1 MAKTPPAG
9 DLRGVLVPEG
19 GTLTAT
25 YTATSQ
31 AGPRGGPVVPDQTT
45 GLLLHASGT
54 LDAQSE
60 AAQGGT
66 MGITTLTGG
75 NVGTAA
81 IRWAFAGDTLRSWD
95 PPVMISGWEYID
107 RTTTA
112 SRYVAPHVIRRA
124 STGLPVVVVT
134 KNTNDVVVNYADSR
148 GIWTAATVEATSA
161 QTRACLVDLPSGRLL
176 ALYVVAAS
184 SSSTQVRMSYS
195 DDDGATWTTGASS
208 ALVNAITVASSAV
221 VRIRAVYLA
230 GQISMLIHYV
240 DTGVDKV
247 YQYASSDGGAH
258 FVTLGIV
265 GIEAR
270 GYPDMIASQG
280 SIFVALLRYDATFSP
295 VTIQPWVYRLSS
307 ASQPLSSIEGVEAAT
322 GAGAEVFG
330 TYAGT
335 AFTAGELA
343 LLAMDDGTLYVYGV
357 DFAGTGTGE
366 VITRV
371 SIDRGATWDHNWRN
385 SHGDVNG
392 TVVHFSGINTTA
404 WRDLSVAPERGR
416 AIMAH
421 ATIGTST
428 NDYTSLAAAYLGGW
442 STVGMPAP
450 GSQEAWEV
458 AGWDD
463 TYVPID
469 LPDDSGPTWTR
480 TFAGGATEALG
491 SGGLTVTTTTTGYYQ
506 ATPVT
511 TGYEADGVILEYA
524 VVVTSGT
531 INTELRISDGTN
543 GYVVRVDATT
553 TGVDLRDVGAFPAV
567 SIGTVTVDCTKGV
580 VIRIALAKAAG
591 AFSTN
596 VGKVRAWVRLE
607 GPYSGGVVNFGP
619 RQDREWT
626 SIGTSSTVTSVA
638 TATNRIRWGSVNIA
652 SASTWRSFL
661 FTAGRETAGNNL
673 DSAAGTSRG
682 HLVTPAGSPVHLV
695 DGLRVHGV
703 DGPTVAG
710 DTWTTT
716 ADFSYPVKAINPA
729 VSPSPRRVWRSTN
742 DTVQQD
748 IILTGVDLGARSGD
762 LYGLYLAG
770 CNWKTATLYR
780 DSTGTNKVCDVDLS
794 AQLTGMDFVRNRGL
808 VYPVSGAGIGMPFY
822 ASAQRMVGATVEYT
836 STLAGNPI
844 VVRTVAGNTG
854 GAWVAATAVGS
865 YASTRLELESYEST
879 DPTSGLLTLRM
890 PSAVILFDA
899 LVGTDTL
906 MLRIPAQVTPDDFM
920 TVGTMIVGRVRLF
933 GKQYSRG
940 RGLTFTP
947 AYELAETRA
956 GTRRARALGPTRR
969 AMEMSWDDG
978 VDTSGLNTPGT
989 APDYYGLGYSGSDGL
1004 TAIADTGR
1012 TLAGLIAQTGGAVLP
1027 VVVLPAIKQQAS
1039 APGTTGLQLLDPEA
1053 HLYGRIMTESLRV
1066 DSDASVRGQEL
1077 RDPGEMVQI
1086 STVIV
1091 EEEL

>member
-1 MAKTPPAG
+1 MAKTQPTGA
-9 DLRGVLVPEG
+9 LRGLLIPEA

-25 YTATSQ
+25 YTATTQ
-31 AGPRGGPVVPDQTT
+31 AGPRAGAVVPDQVT

-54 LDAQSE
+54 LDDNSE
-60 AAQGGT
+60 AAQGGV

-81 IRWAFAGDTLRSWD
+81 IRWAFSGDTLRSWD

-107 RTTTA
+107 RSTVA

-124 STGLPVVVVT
+124 SDGLPVVVVT
-134 KNTNDVVVNYADSR
+134 KNTNDVVVNCADSL
-148 GIWTAATVEATSA
+148 GVWTAVTIEATSA

-176 ALYVVAAS
+176 CLYVVAAS
-184 SSSTQVRMSYS
+184 STSTQVRMSYS
-195 DDDGATWTTGASS
+195 DDGGATWTTGASS
-208 ALVNAITVASSAV
+208 ALVSSIPVASSAV

-230 GQISMLIHYV
+230 GQISMVIHYV
-240 DTGVDKV
+240 DGGADQV
-247 YQYASSDGGAH
+247 YQYASSDGGAR
-258 FVTLGIV
+258 FVTVAVV
-265 GIEAR
+265 GVVAR
-270 GYPDMIASQG
+270 GYPDMIVSQG
-280 SIFVALLRYDATFSP
+280 SIFVALLRYDAAFTP

-322 GAGAEVFG
+322 AGGSEVFG

-371 SIDRGATWDHNWRN
+371 SVDRGATWDHNWRN

-392 TVVHFSGINTTA
+392 TVLHFSGVATTA

-421 ATIGTST
+421 ATLGTVT
-428 NDYTSLAAAYLGGW
+428 GDYTSLAAAYLGGW

-450 GSQEAWEV
+450 GSQEIWEV

-480 TFAGGATEALG
+480 SFTGAATEVLG
-491 SGGLTVTTTTTGYYQ
+491 SVGVTITSTGGDRGLYL

-524 VVVTSGT
+524 VLVTSGT
-531 INTELRISDGTN
+531 ATAEVRISDGTN
-543 GYVVRVDATT
+543 AYVTRVDATT
-553 TGVDLRDVGAFPAV
+553 TGVDLRDVTAGT

-580 VIRIALAKAAG
+580 VIRIAVAKAAG
-591 AFSTN
+591 AWSTN
-596 VGKVRAWVRLE
+596 VGKVRAWVRVD
-607 GPYSGGVVNFGP
+607 GPYTAGPVNHGP

-626 SIGTSSTVTSVA
+626 SIGTTSTLQSVA
-638 TATNRIRWGSVNIA
+638 SATNRIRWGSVTLA
-652 SASTWRSFL
+652 CTSTWRSFL

-673 DSAAGTSRG
+673 DSAAGTARG

-695 DGLRVHGV
+695 DGLRVNGV

-710 DTWTTT
+710 DTFTTT
-716 ADFSYPVKAINPA
+716 ADFSYPIKAINPA
-729 VSPSPRRVWRSTN
+729 FSPSPRRVWRSTR
-742 DTVQQD
+742 DSSDHD
-748 IILTGVDLGARSGD
+748 IVLTGVDLGARSGD

-770 CNWKTATLYR
+770 CNWRTATLYR
-780 DSTGTNKVCDVDLS
+780 DSTGTNKVCDIDLGAS
-794 AQLTGMDFVRNRGL
+794 MAGMDFVRNRGM
-808 VYPVSGAGIGMPFY
+808 VYPVSGAGVGMPFY
-822 ASAQRMVGATVEYT
+822 ASAERMVGATVEYV
-836 STLAGNPI
+836 STLAGNPV

-865 YASTRLELESYEST
+865 YASTRLELESYETT
-879 DPTSGLLTLRM
+879 DPTSGVLTLRM

-906 MLRIPAQVTPDDFM
+906 MLRIPAQVTPDDYFQI
-920 TVGTMIVGRVRLF
+920 GTMIVGRVRLF
-933 GKQYSRG
+933 GRQYSRG
-940 RGLTFTP
+940 RGLTFSP
-947 AYELAETRA
+947 SYELTETRSGA
-956 GTRRARALGPTRR
+956 RRARALGPTRR

-978 VDTSGLNTPGT
+978 VDTSGLNTPGS
-989 APDYYGLGYSGSDGL
+989 APDYYGLGYSGADGL

-1012 TLAGLIAQTGGAVLP
+1012 TLAGIIAQTEGAVLP
-1027 VVVLPAIKQQAS
+1027 VVVLPAIKQQGS

-1053 HLYGRIMTESLRV
+1053 HLYGRILTETLRV

-1077 RDPGEMVQI
+1077 RDPGEVVQI

>member
-1 MAKTPPAG
+1 MAKIPPTG

-25 YTATSQ
+25 YTATTQ
-31 AGPRGGPVVPDQTT
+31 AGPRGGPVVPAQTT
-45 GLLLHASGT
+45 GLLLHASGN
-54 LDAQSE
+54 LDASSE

-107 RTTTA
+107 RSTVA

-134 KNTNDVVVNYADSR
+134 KNTNDVVVNRADSR

-176 ALYVVAAS
+176 CLYVVAAS

-208 ALVNAITVASSAV
+208 ALVSTLAVASSAV
-221 VRIRAVYLA
+221 VRIRAAYLN
-230 GQISMLIHYV
+230 GQISMLIHYASTTDV
-240 DTGVDKV
+240 V
-247 YQYASSDGGAH
+247 QQFASSDGGAR
-258 FVTLGIV
+258 FVSV
-265 GIEAR
+265 SVVAVADY

-280 SIFVALLRYDATFSP
+280 SIFVALLRYASTFTP

-307 ASQPLSSIEGVEAAT
+307 ASQPLTSIEGVEAAT

-330 TYAGT
+330 TYAAGV
-335 AFTAGELA
+335 FTAGELA

-392 TVVHFSGINTTA
+392 TVLHFSGINTTA

-428 NDYTSLAAAYLGGW
+428 GDYTSLAAAYLGGW

-511 TGYEADGVILEYA
+511 TGYEADGVLLEYA
-524 VVVTSGT
+524 VLVTSGT
-531 INTELRISDGTN
+531 TNTEIRISDGTN
-543 GYVVRVDATT
+543 AYVVRVDATT
-553 TGVDLRDVGAFPAV
+553 TGVDLRDVGAFPSV
-567 SIGTVTVDCTKGV
+567 SIGTAVVDCSKGV
-580 VIRIALAKAAG
+580 VIRLAVAKAAG
-591 AFSTN
+591 AWSTN

-607 GPYSGGVVNFGP
+607 GPYSGGTFNYGP

-638 TATNRIRWGSVNIA
+638 SGTNRIRWGSVNIA
-652 SASTWRSFL
+652 CVSTWRSFV

-673 DSAAGTSRG
+673 DSAAGTARG

-710 DTWTTT
+710 DTFATV
-716 ADFSYPVKAINPA
+716 ADFSYPIKAINPA

-748 IILTGVDLGARSGD
+748 IVLTGVDLGARSGD

-780 DSTGTNKVCDVDLS
+780 DSTGTNKVCDIDLS
-794 AQLTGMDFVRNRGL
+794 AQLTGMDFVRNRGM
-808 VYPVSGAGIGMPFY
+808 VYPVSGAGVGMPFY

-854 GAWVAATAVGS
+854 GAWIAATAVGS

-906 MLRIPAQVTPDDFM
+906 MLRIPAQVTPDDFISI
-920 TVGTMIVGRVRLF
+920 GTLLIGRVRLF
-933 GKQYSRG
+933 GRQYSRG

-1027 VVVLPAIKQQAS
+1027 VVVLPAIKQQTS

-1053 HLYGRIMTESLRV
+1053 HLYGRVMTETLRV

>member
-1 MAKTPPAG
+1 MAKAQPAG
-9 DLRGVLVPEG
+9 DLRGLLIPEA

-25 YTATSQ
+25 YSATSQ
-31 AGPRGGPVVPDQTT
+31 AGPRAGPVVPDQTT

-54 LDAQSE
+54 LDASSE

-66 MGITTLTGG
+66 MGITTLAGG
-75 NVGTAA
+75 GVGTGA
-81 IRWAFAGDTLRSWD
+81 IRWAFSGDTLRSWD
-95 PPVMISGWEYID
+95 PPVMLAGWEYID
-107 RTTTA
+107 RSTTA
-112 SRYVAPHVIRRA
+112 SRYRCPHVIRRA
-124 STGLPVVVVT
+124 STGLPAVVAT
-134 KNTNDVVVNYADSR
+134 KNTNDVVVNVADNR
-148 GIWTAATVEATSA
+148 GKWTSATVEALTA

-176 ALYVVAAS
+176 AIYVVSAS

-208 ALVNAITVASSAV
+208 ALVSSIPVASSAV

-240 DTGVDKV
+240 DGGADQV
-247 YQYASSDGGAH
+247 YQYASSDGGCR
-258 FVTLGIV
+258 FVTVGIV
-265 GIEAR
+265 GVIAR
-270 GYPDMIASQG
+270 GYPDMIVSQG
-280 SIFVALLRYDATFSP
+280 SIFVALLRYDAAFTP

-322 GAGAEVFG
+322 STGAEVFG
-330 TYAGT
+330 TYSAG

-371 SIDRGATWDHNWRN
+371 SINRGATWDQNFRN
-385 SHGDVNG
+385 SHAAVNG
-392 TVVHFSGINTTA
+392 TVLHYSGVATTA

-416 AIMAH
+416 AVMAH
-421 ATIGTST
+421 ATLGTVT
-428 NDYTSLAAAYLGGW
+428 GDYTSLCAAYLGGW
-442 STVGMPAP
+442 TTVGMPAP

-480 TFAGGATEALG
+480 SFTGAATETLG
-491 SGGLTVTTTTTGYYQ
+491 SGGVTVSCTGADRGQYL

-511 TGYEADGVILEYA
+511 TAYLADGVLLEA
-524 VVVTSGT
+524 HVLVTSGT
-531 INTELRISDGTN
+531 ASIEVRICDGTN

-553 TGVDLRDVGAFPAV
+553 TGVDLRDVTAGT
-567 SIGTVTVDCTKGV
+567 SIGTATVDCTLGV
-580 VIRIALAKAAG
+580 VIRIALGKASG
-591 AFSTN
+591 AWNTN
-596 VGKVRAWVRLE
+596 VGKVRAWVRVE
-607 GPYSGGVVNFGP
+607 GPYTGGVLNYGP

-626 SIGTSSTVTSVA
+626 SIGTSSTVQSTA
-638 TATNRIRWGSVNIA
+638 LATNRIRWGAVSLPCT
-652 SASTWRSFL
+652 STWKWFSFSG
-661 FTAGRETAGNNL
+661 GRETAGNIL
-673 DSAAGTSRG
+673 SSPAGTPRG
-682 HLVTPAGSPVHLV
+682 HLIPPAGSPVHLV

-716 ADFSYPVKAINPA
+716 ADFSYPIKAINPA
-729 VSPSPRRVWRSTN
+729 ISPSPRRVWRSTS
-742 DTVQQD
+742 DAVQQD
-748 IILTGVDLGARSGD
+748 IILTGLDIGARSGD
-762 LYGLYLAG
+762 LYGLFLAG
-770 CNWKTATLYR
+770 CNWRTATLYR
-780 DSTGTNKVCDVDLS
+780 DSTGTNKVCDIDLS
-794 AQLTGMDFVRNRGL
+794 AGMAGMDFVRNRGM
-808 VYPVSGAGIGMPFY
+808 VYPVSGAGVGMPFY
-822 ASAQRMVGATVEYT
+822 AGANRLEGATVEWT
-836 STLAGNPI
+836 STSGGSPV

-854 GAWVAATAVGS
+854 GAWIAGATVGS
-865 YASTRLELESYEST
+865 YASTRLELESYDSF
-879 DPTSGLLTLRM
+879 DPASGTLTLRM
-890 PSAVILFDA
+890 PAGVVLFDA

-906 MLRIPAQVTPDDFM
+906 MLRIPAQVTPDDYM

-933 GKQYSRG
+933 GRQYSRG

-978 VDTSGLNTPGT
+978 VDTTGLHTPGT
-989 APDYYGLGYSGSDGL
+989 APDYYGLGYTGADGL

-1012 TLAGLIAQTGGAVLP
+1012 TLAGIISQTDGAVLP
-1027 VVVLPAIKQQAS
+1027 VVVLPAIRQQSS

-1053 HLYGRIMTESLRV
+1053 HLYGRIMTETLRV

-1077 RDPGEMVQI
+1077 RDPGEVVQI

>member
-1 MAKTPPAG
+1 MAKVQPAG
-9 DLRGVLVPEG
+9 DLRGVLVPEA

-25 YTATSQ
+25 YTATTQ

-45 GLLLHASGT
+45 GLLLHASGA
-54 LDAQSE
+54 LDASSE

-81 IRWAFAGDTLRSWD
+81 IRWAFSGDTLRSWD
-95 PPVMISGWEYID
+95 PPIMISGWEYID

-124 STGLPVVVVT
+124 STGLPVVVVV
-134 KNTNDVVVNYADSR
+134 KNTNDVVVNCADSR
-148 GIWTAATVEATSA
+148 GIWTAVTVEALTA

-176 ALYVVAAS
+176 CLYVVAAS

-208 ALVNAITVASSAV
+208 ALGSAIGVASSAV

-230 GQISMLIHYV
+230 GQISMFIHYLDAGADFV
-240 DTGVDKV
+240 F
-247 YQYASSDGGAH
+247 QLSSSDGGCR
-258 FVTLGIV
+258 FVGIV
-265 GIEAR
+265 GDVSS
-270 GYPDMIASQG
+270 GYPDMIVSQG
-280 SIFVALLRYDATFSP
+280 SIFLSLLRYSAAYTP
-295 VTIQPWVYRLSS
+295 VTVQPFVYRLSS
-307 ASQPLSSIEGVEAAT
+307 ASQPISSVEGVQAGTAA
-322 GAGAEVFG
+322 GSEVFG
-330 TYAGT
+330 TFAGS

-392 TVVHFSGINTTA
+392 TTVHFSGVGTTA

-421 ATIGTST
+421 ATIGTVT

-511 TGYEADGVILEYA
+511 TGYEADGVLLEYA
-524 VVVTSGT
+524 VLVTSGT

-553 TGVDLRDVGAFPAV
+553 TGVDLRDVGAFPAA
-567 SIGTVTVDCTKGV
+567 SIGTATVDCTKGV
-580 VIRIALAKAAG
+580 VIRVALAKAAG

-596 VGKVRAWVRLE
+596 VGKVRAWVRVD
-607 GPYSGGVVNFGP
+607 GPYTGGPVNSGP

-638 TATNRIRWGSVNIA
+638 TATNRIRWGSVSIA
-652 SASTWRSFL
+652 SASTWRSFM

-710 DTWTTT
+710 DTFTTV
-716 ADFSYPVKAINPA
+716 ADFSYPIKAINPA
-729 VSPSPRRVWRSTN
+729 VSPSPRRVWRSTS
-742 DTVQQD
+742 DTTQQD
-748 IILTGVDLGARSGD
+748 VILTGVDLGARSGD

-780 DSTGTNKVCDVDLS
+780 DSTGTNKVCDIDLS
-794 AQLTGMDFVRNRGL
+794 AQLTGMDFVRNRGM
-808 VYPVSGAGIGMPFY
+808 VYPVSGAGVGMPFY

-906 MLRIPAQVTPDDFM
+906 MLRIPAQVTPDDFISI
-920 TVGTMIVGRVRLF
+920 GTLLIGRVRLF
-933 GKQYSRG
+933 GRQYSRG

-989 APDYYGLGYSGSDGL
+989 APDYYGLGYSGADGL

-1012 TLAGLIAQTGGAVLP
+1012 TLAGLISQTGGAVLP
-1027 VVVLPAIKQQAS
+1027 VVVLPAIQQQAS
-1039 APGTTGLQLLDPEA
+1039 APGTTGLQLLNPEA
-1053 HLYGRIMTESLRV
+1053 HLYGRIMTETLRV

>member
-1 MAKTPPAG
+1 MAKTPPTG
-9 DLRGVLVPEG
+9 DLRGVLIPEA

-25 YTATSQ
+25 YSATTQ
-31 AGPRGGPVVPDQTT
+31 AGPRAGAVVPDQTT

-54 LDAQSE
+54 LDANSE
-60 AAQGGT
+60 AAQGGA

-95 PPVMISGWEYID
+95 PPVMLSGWEYID
-107 RTTTA
+107 RSTVA

-124 STGLPVVVVT
+124 SDGLPVVVVT
-134 KNTNDVVVNYADSR
+134 KNTNDVVVNYADSL
-148 GIWTAATVEATSA
+148 GIWTAVTVEATTA
-161 QTRACLVDLPSGRLL
+161 QTRACLVDMPGGRLL
-176 ALYVVAAS
+176 CLYVVAAS
-184 SSSTQVRMSYS
+184 SASTQVRMSYS
-195 DDDGATWTTGASS
+195 DDGGATWTTGASS
-208 ALVNAITVASSAV
+208 ALLSSIAVASSAV

-230 GQISMLIHYV
+230 GQISMFIHYV
-240 DTGVDKV
+240 TAGADFV
-247 YQYASSDGGAH
+247 YQLASSDGGCR
-258 FVTLGIV
+258 FV
-265 GIEAR
+265 GIGGDVYS
-270 GYPDMIASQG
+270 GYPDMIVSQG
-280 SIFVALLRYDATFSP
+280 SIFLALLRYSAAFSP

-322 GAGAEVFG
+322 GAGSEVFG
-330 TYAGT
+330 TYSAG

-371 SIDRGATWDHNWRN
+371 SVDRGATWDHNWRN
-385 SHGDVNG
+385 SHADVNG
-392 TVVHFSGINTTA
+392 TVLHFSGLGTTA

-416 AIMAH
+416 AVMAH
-421 ATIGTST
+421 ATLGTVT
-428 NDYTSLAAAYLGGW
+428 NDYTSLCAAYLGGW

-450 GSQEAWEV
+450 GSQEIWEV
-458 AGWDD
+458 AGWDN
-463 TYVPID
+463 TWVPID
-469 LPDDSGPTWTR
+469 LPHQSGATWTR
-480 TFAGGATEALG
+480 TFSAGSTDVLG
-491 SGGLTVTTTTTGYYQ
+491 STGVTITATGADTGYYQ

-511 TGYEADGVILEYA
+511 TGYEADGVLLEYG
-524 VVVTSGT
+524 VRVTAGT
-531 INTELRISDGTN
+531 ASTEIRISDGTN
-543 GYVVRVDATT
+543 AYVVRLDATT

-567 SIGTVTVDCTKGV
+567 SLGTAVVDCTKGV
-580 VIRIALAKAAG
+580 VIRIALAKASG
-591 AFSTN
+591 AWSTN
-596 VGKVRAWVRLE
+596 VGKTRAWVRVE
-607 GPYSGGVVNFGP
+607 GPYSGGVVNYGP

-626 SIGTSSTVTSVA
+626 SIATSSTVTSVA
-638 TATNRIRWGSVNIA
+638 SATNRIRWGSVSFAGTSI
-652 SASTWRSFL
+652 WRSFL

-673 DSAAGTSRG
+673 DSAAGTARG

-695 DGLRVHGV
+695 DGLRVNGV

-710 DTWTTT
+710 DTFTTT

-729 VSPSPRRVWRSTN
+729 FSPSPRRVWRSTR
-742 DTVQQD
+742 DSSEHD

-780 DSTGTNKVCDVDLS
+780 DSTGTNKVCDIDLS
-794 AQLTGMDFVRNRGL
+794 AQLTGMDFVRNRGM
-808 VYPVSGAGIGMPFY
+808 VYPVSGGGVGMPFY
-822 ASAQRMVGATVEYT
+822 AGAQRLVGATVEYV
-836 STLAGNPI
+836 STGAGNPV
-844 VVRTVAGNTG
+844 VVRTVTGNTS
-854 GAWVAATAVGS
+854 GAWVAGTAVGS
-865 YASTRLELESYEST
+865 YASTRLELESYDAA
-879 DPTSGLLTLRM
+879 DPTSGVLTLRM

-906 MLRIPAQVTPDDFM
+906 MLRIPAQVTPDDYM
-920 TVGTMIVGRVRLF
+920 TIGTMIVGRVRLF
-933 GKQYSRG
+933 GRQYSRG

-947 AYELAETRA
+947 AYELAETRS
-956 GTRRARALGPTRR
+956 GTRRGRVLGPTRR

-978 VDTSGLNTPGT
+978 VDTSGLNTPGS

-1012 TLAGLIAQTGGAVLP
+1012 TLAGIIAQTSGAVIP
-1027 VVVLPAIKQQAS
+1027 VVVLPAIKQQSS
-1039 APGTTGLQLLDPEA
+1039 APGTTGIQLLDPEA
-1053 HLYGRIMTESLRV
+1053 HLYGRIVTQTLRV

>member
-1 MAKTPPAG
+1 MAKVQPAG

-19 GTLTAT
+19 GTLTAA

-45 GLLLHASGT
+45 GLLLHASGA
-54 LDAQSE
+54 LDALSE

-81 IRWAFAGDTLRSWD
+81 IRWAFSGDTLRSWD
-95 PPVMISGWEYID
+95 PPVMLAGWEYID
-107 RTTTA
+107 RTTVA

-124 STGLPVVVVT
+124 STGLPVVVVV

-176 ALYVVAAS
+176 CLYVVAAS
-184 SSSTQVRMSYS
+184 SASTQVRMAYS

-208 ALVNAITVASSAV
+208 ALGSAIGVASSAV
-221 VRIRAVYLA
+221 VRLRAVYLA
-230 GQISMLIHYV
+230 GQISMFIHYLDAGADFV
-240 DTGVDKV
+240 F
-247 YQYASSDGGAH
+247 QLSSSDGGCR
-258 FVTLGIV
+258 FVGIV
-265 GIEAR
+265 GDVSS
-270 GYPDMIASQG
+270 GYPDMVVSQG
-280 SIFVALLRYDATFSP
+280 SIFLSLLRYSAAYTP
-295 VTIQPWVYRLSS
+295 VTVQPFVYRLSS
-307 ASQPLSSIEGVEAAT
+307 ASQPISSVEGVQAGT
-322 GAGAEVFG
+322 PAGAEVFG
-330 TYAGT
+330 TYAGS

-357 DFAGTGTGE
+357 DFAGTGTDE

-371 SIDRGATWDHNWRN
+371 SIDRGASWDHNWRN

-392 TVVHFSGINTTA
+392 TVLHFSGVGTTA

-421 ATIGTST
+421 ATIGTVT
-428 NDYTSLAAAYLGGW
+428 GDYTSLAAAYLGGW

-511 TGYEADGVILEYA
+511 TGYEADGVLLEYA

-553 TGVDLRDVGAFPAV
+553 TGVGLRDVGAFPAV

-580 VIRIALAKAAG
+580 VIRIALAKAGG

-607 GPYSGGVVNFGP
+607 GPYTGGFVNFGP

-626 SIGTSSTVTSVA
+626 SIGTSSTVTSVV

-652 SASTWRSFL
+652 SASVWRSFL

-710 DTWTTT
+710 DTFTTT
-716 ADFSYPVKAINPA
+716 ADFSYPIKAINPA

-742 DTVQQD
+742 DTAQQD

-780 DSTGTNKVCDVDLS
+780 DSTGTNKVCDIDLS
-794 AQLTGMDFVRNRGL
+794 AQLTGMDFVRNRGM
-808 VYPVSGAGIGMPFY
+808 VYPVSGAGVGMPFY
-822 ASAQRMVGATVEYT
+822 ASAQRMVGATVEYV
-836 STLAGNPI
+836 STLAGNPV

-865 YASTRLELESYEST
+865 YASTRLELDSYETT
-879 DPTSGLLTLRM
+879 DPTSGVLTLRM

-906 MLRIPAQVTPDDFM
+906 MLRIPAQVTPDDYFQI
-920 TVGTMIVGRVRLF
+920 GTMIAGRVRLF
-933 GKQYSRG
+933 GRQYSRG

-989 APDYYGLGYSGSDGL
+989 APDYYGLGYSGADGL

-1027 VVVLPAIKQQAS
+1027 VVVLPAIQQQAS
-1039 APGTTGLQLLDPEA
+1039 APGTTGIQLLNPEA
-1053 HLYGRIMTESLRV
+1053 HLYGRIMTETLRV

>member
-1 MAKTPPAG
+1 MAKTQPTG
-9 DLRGVLVPEG
+9 DLRGLLIPEA

-25 YTATSQ
+25 YSATSQ
-31 AGPRGGPVVPDQTT
+31 AGPRAGPVVPDQTT
-45 GLLLHASGT
+45 GLLLHASGA
-54 LDAQSE
+54 LDASSE

-75 NVGTAA
+75 GVGTGA
-81 IRWAFAGDTLRSWD
+81 IRWAFSGDTLRSWD
-95 PPVMISGWEYID
+95 PPVMLAGWEYID
-107 RTTTA
+107 RSTTA
-112 SRYVAPHVIRRA
+112 SRYRCPHVIRRA
-124 STGLPVVVVT
+124 STGLPAVVAT
-134 KNTNDVVVNYADSR
+134 KNTNDVVVNVADNR
-148 GIWTAATVEATSA
+148 GKWTAATVEALDA
-161 QTRACLVDLPSGRLL
+161 QTRACLVDLPNGRILCI
-176 ALYVVAAS
+176 YVVSAS
-184 SSSTQVRMSYS
+184 SSTTQVRMAYS

-208 ALVNAITVASSAV
+208 ALVSSIPVASSAV

-240 DTGVDKV
+240 DGGADQV
-247 YQYASSDGGAH
+247 YQYASSDGGCR
-258 FVTLGIV
+258 FVTV
-265 GIEAR
+265 GVVGVVAR
-270 GYPDMIASQG
+270 GYPDMIVSQG
-280 SIFVALLRYDATFSP
+280 SIFVAILRYSASYSP

-322 GAGAEVFG
+322 STGNEVFG
-330 TYAGT
+330 TYAAG

-357 DFAGTGTGE
+357 DFAGGGTGE

-371 SIDRGATWDHNWRN
+371 STNRGATWDQNLRN
-385 SHGDVNG
+385 SHGAVNG
-392 TVVHFSGINTTA
+392 TVIHYSGVGTTA

-421 ATIGTST
+421 ATIGTVT
-428 NDYTSLAAAYLGGW
+428 GDYTSLSAAYLGGW

-450 GSQEAWEV
+450 GSQDAWEV

-480 TFAGGATEALG
+480 SFTGAATETLG
-491 SGGLTVTTTTTGYYQ
+491 SGGVTVSCTGADRGQYL

-524 VVVTSGT
+524 VLVTSGT
-531 INTELRISDGTN
+531 ATAEVRISDGTN
-543 GYVVRVDATT
+543 AYVTRVDATT
-553 TGVDLRDVGAFPAV
+553 TGVDLRDVTAGT

-580 VIRIALAKAAG
+580 VIRIAVAKAAG
-591 AFSTN
+591 AWSTN

-607 GPYSGGVVNFGP
+607 GPYSGGTFNFGP

-626 SIGTSSTVTSVA
+626 SIGTTSTLQSVA
-638 TATNRIRWGSVNIA
+638 SATNRIRWGSV
-652 SASTWRSFL
+652 SLPCTSTWRSFV

-673 DSAAGTSRG
+673 DSPAGTARG
-682 HLVTPAGSPVHLV
+682 HLIPPAGSPVHLV
-695 DGLRVHGV
+695 DGLRLHGV

-716 ADFSYPVKAINPA
+716 ADFSYPIKAINPA
-729 VSPSPRRVWRSTN
+729 VSPSPRRVWRSTS
-742 DTVQQD
+742 DAVQQD
-748 IILTGVDLGARSGD
+748 IILTGLDMGARSGD

-770 CNWKTATLYR
+770 CNWRTATLYR
-780 DSTGTNKVCDVDLS
+780 DSTGTNRVCDIDLS
-794 AQLTGMDFVRNRGL
+794 AQLTGMDFVRNRRL
-808 VYPVSGAGIGMPFY
+808 IYPVSGAGVGMPFY
-822 ASAQRMVGATVEYT
+822 AGAQRLEGATVEYT
-836 STLAGNPI
+836 QTGGGSPV
-844 VVRTVAGNTG
+844 VVRTVAGNTS

-865 YASTRLELESYEST
+865 YASTRLELESYEAA
-879 DPTSGLLTLRM
+879 DPTSGTLTLRM

-906 MLRIPAQVTPDDFM
+906 MLRIPAQVTPDDYM
-920 TVGTMIVGRVRLF
+920 TIGTMIVGRVRLF
-933 GKQYSRG
+933 GRQYSRG

-947 AYELAETRA
+947 AYELSETSS

-978 VDTSGLNTPGT
+978 VDTSGLHTPGT
-989 APDYYGLGYSGSDGL
+989 PPDYYGLGYSGADGL

-1012 TLAGLIAQTGGAVLP
+1012 TLAGIIAQTEGAVLP
-1027 VVVLPAIKQQAS
+1027 VVVLPAIQQQAS
-1039 APGTTGLQLLDPEA
+1039 APGTTGLQLLNPEA
-1053 HLYGRIMTESLRV
+1053 HLYGRIVTETLRV

-1077 RDPGEMVQI
+1077 RDPGEVVQI

>member
-9 DLRGVLVPEG
+9 DLRGVLIPEA

-25 YTATSQ
+25 YSATTQ
-31 AGPRGGPVVPDQTT
+31 AGPRAGAVVPDQTT

-54 LDAQSE
+54 LDDNSE

-75 NVGTAA
+75 NVGTAS

-107 RTTTA
+107 RSTVA

-124 STGLPVVVVT
+124 SDGLPVVVVT
-134 KNTNDVVVNYADSR
+134 KNTNDVVVNYADSL
-148 GIWTAATVEATSA
+148 GIWTAVTVEATSA
-161 QTRACLVDLPSGRLL
+161 QTRACLVDLPSGRLVC
-176 ALYVVAAS
+176 LYVVAAS
-184 SSSTQVRMSYS
+184 STSTQVRMSYS
-195 DDDGATWTTGASS
+195 DDGGATWTTGASS
-208 ALVNAITVASSAV
+208 ALLSSIAVASSAV

-230 GQISMLIHYV
+230 GQISMLIHY
-240 DTGVDKV
+240 TGGTDIVQ
-247 YQYASSDGGAH
+247 QYASSDGGCR
-258 FVTLGIV
+258 FVTV
-265 GIEAR
+265 SVVAVADY
-270 GYPDMIASQG
+270 GYPDMIVSQG
-280 SIFVALLRYDATFSP
+280 SIFVALLRYAAAFTP

-307 ASQPLSSIEGVEAAT
+307 ASQPISSIEGVEAAT
-322 GAGAEVFG
+322 AGGSEVFG
-330 TYAGT
+330 TYSAGV
-335 AFTAGELA
+335 FTAGELA

-371 SIDRGATWDHNWRN
+371 SVDRGATWDHNWRN
-385 SHGDVNG
+385 SHADVNG

-421 ATIGTST
+421 ATIGTVT

-450 GSQEAWEV
+450 GSQEIWEV

-480 TFAGGATEALG
+480 SFTGAATEVLG
-491 SGGLTVTTTTTGYYQ
+491 SGGVTITSTFADRGQYL
-506 ATPVT
+506 ATPVA

-524 VVVTSGT
+524 VLVTSGT
-531 INTELRISDGTN
+531 ATAEVRISDGTN
-543 GYVVRVDATT
+543 AYITRVDAST
-553 TGVDLRDVGAFPAV
+553 TGVDLRDVTAGT

-580 VIRIALAKAAG
+580 VIRIAVAKAAG
-591 AFSTN
+591 AWSTN
-596 VGKVRAWVRLE
+596 VGKVRAWVRVD
-607 GPYSGGVVNFGP
+607 GPYTAGPVNHGP

-626 SIGTSSTVTSVA
+626 SIGTTGTLQSVA
-638 TATNRIRWGSVNIA
+638 SATNRIRWGSV
-652 SASTWRSFL
+652 SAACTSTWRSFF

-673 DSAAGTSRG
+673 DSAAGTARG

-695 DGLRVHGV
+695 DGLRVNGA

-710 DTWTTT
+710 DTFTTT
-716 ADFSYPVKAINPA
+716 ADFSYPVKAINTA
-729 VSPSPRRVWRSTN
+729 FSPSPRRVWRSTR
-742 DTVQQD
+742 DSSDHD
-748 IILTGVDLGARSGD
+748 IVLTGVDLGARSGD

-780 DSTGTNKVCDVDLS
+780 DSTGTNKVCDIDLS

-808 VYPVSGAGIGMPFY
+808 VYPVSGGGIGMPFY
-822 ASAQRMVGATVEYT
+822 ASAQRMVGATVEYV
-836 STLAGNPI
+836 STLAGNPV

-865 YASTRLELESYEST
+865 YASTRLELESYDAA
-879 DPTSGLLTLRM
+879 DPTSGVLTLRM

-906 MLRIPAQVTPDDFM
+906 MLRIPAQVTPDDYFQI
-920 TVGTMIVGRVRLF
+920 GTMIVGRVRLF
-933 GKQYSRG
+933 GRQYSRG

-947 AYELAETRA
+947 AYELAETRS
-956 GTRRARALGPTRR
+956 GTRRGRVLGPTRR

-978 VDTSGLNTPGT
+978 VDTSGLNTPGS

-1012 TLAGLIAQTGGAVLP
+1012 TLAGIIAQTSGAVIP
-1027 VVVLPAIKQQAS
+1027 VVVLPAIKQQSS
-1039 APGTTGLQLLDPEA
+1039 APGTTGIQLLDPEA
-1053 HLYGRIMTESLRV
+1053 HLYGRIVTETLRV

>member
-1 MAKTPPAG
+1 MAKTQPTG
-9 DLRGVLVPEG
+9 DLRGVLIPEA

-25 YTATSQ
+25 YTATTQ
-31 AGPRGGPVVPDQTT
+31 AGPRAGAVVPDQVT
-45 GLLLHASGT
+45 GLLLHASGN
-54 LDAQSE
+54 LDDNSE
-60 AAQGGT
+60 AAQGVE

-75 NVGTAA
+75 NVGTAS

-95 PPVMISGWEYID
+95 PPVMLAGWEYID
-107 RTTTA
+107 RSTVA

-124 STGLPVVVVT
+124 SDGLPVVVVT
-134 KNTNDVVVNYADSR
+134 KNTNDVVVNYADSL
-148 GIWTAATVEATSA
+148 GIWTAVTVEATSA
-161 QTRACLVDLPSGRLL
+161 QTRACLVDLPSGRLVC
-176 ALYVVAAS
+176 LYVVAAS
-184 SSSTQVRMSYS
+184 STSTQVRMAYS
-195 DDDGATWTTGASS
+195 DDGGATWTTGASS
-208 ALVNAITVASSAV
+208 ALLSSIAVASSAV
-221 VRIRAVYLA
+221 VRIRAAYLA
-230 GQISMLIHYV
+230 GQISMLIHY
-240 DTGVDKV
+240 TGGTDIVQ
-247 YQYASSDGGAH
+247 QYASSDGGCR
-258 FVTLGIV
+258 FVTV
-265 GIEAR
+265 SVVAVADY
-270 GYPDMIASQG
+270 GYPDMIVSQG
-280 SIFVALLRYDATFSP
+280 SIFVALLRYAAAFSP

-307 ASQPLSSIEGVEAAT
+307 ASQPISSIEGVEAAT
-322 GAGAEVFG
+322 AGGSEVFG
-330 TYAGT
+330 TYSAGV
-335 AFTAGELA
+335 FTAGELA

-371 SIDRGATWDHNWRN
+371 SVDRGATWDHNWRN

-392 TVVHFSGINTTA
+392 TVLHFSGVGTTA

-416 AIMAH
+416 AVMAH
-421 ATIGTST
+421 ATLGTVT
-428 NDYTSLAAAYLGGW
+428 NDYTSLGAAYLGGW

-450 GSQEAWEV
+450 GSQEIWEV

-480 TFAGGATEALG
+480 TFAGGATETLG
-491 SGGLTVTTTTTGYYQ
+491 SGGLTVTTTTSGYYQ

-511 TGYEADGVILEYA
+511 TGYESDGVLLEYA
-524 VVVTSGT
+524 VLVTSGT
-531 INTELRISDGTN
+531 INTEIRISDGTN

-567 SIGTVTVDCTKGV
+567 SLATAVVDCSKGV
-580 VIRIALAKAAG
+580 VIRVALAKAAG

-596 VGKVRAWVRLE
+596 VGKVRAWVRVD
-607 GPYSGGVVNFGP
+607 GPYTAGPVNHGP

-626 SIGTSSTVTSVA
+626 SIGTSSTVTSVV

-652 SASTWRSFL
+652 STSTWRSFL

-673 DSAAGTSRG
+673 DSAAGTARG

-710 DTWTTT
+710 DTFTTT

-729 VSPSPRRVWRSTN
+729 LSPSPRRVWRSTR
-742 DTVQQD
+742 DSSDHD

-762 LYGLYLAG
+762 LYGLYLVG

-780 DSTGTNKVCDVDLS
+780 DSTGTNKVCDIDLS
-794 AQLTGMDFVRNRGL
+794 AQLTGMDFVRNRGM
-808 VYPVSGAGIGMPFY
+808 VYPVSGAGVGMPFY
-822 ASAQRMVGATVEYT
+822 ASAQRMVGATVEYV
-836 STLAGNPI
+836 STLAGNPV

-865 YASTRLELESYEST
+865 YASTRLELESYETT
-879 DPTSGLLTLRM
+879 DPTSGVLTLRM

-906 MLRIPAQVTPDDFM
+906 MLRIPAQVTPDDYFEI
-920 TVGTMIVGRVRLF
+920 GTMIVGRVRLF
-933 GKQYSRG
+933 GRQYSRG

-947 AYELAETRA
+947 AYELAETRS
-956 GTRRARALGPTRR
+956 GTRRGRVLGPTRR

-978 VDTSGLNTPGT
+978 VDTTGLNTPGT
-989 APDYYGLGYSGSDGL
+989 APDYYTLGYTGADGL

-1012 TLAGLIAQTGGAVLP
+1012 TLAGIIAQTSGAVIP

-1039 APGTTGLQLLDPEA
+1039 APGTTGIQLLDPEA
-1053 HLYGRIMTESLRV
+1053 SLYGRIVTQTLRV

>member
-9 DLRGVLVPEG
+9 DLRGVLIPEA

-25 YTATSQ
+25 YTATTQ
-31 AGPRGGPVVPDQTT
+31 AGPRAGAVVPDQTT
-45 GLLLHASGT
+45 GLLLHASGA
-54 LDAQSE
+54 LDASSE

-75 NVGTAA
+75 GVGTGA

-107 RTTTA
+107 RSTVA

-124 STGLPVVVVT
+124 SDGLPVVVVT
-134 KNTNDVVVNYADSR
+134 KNTNDVVVNYADSL
-148 GIWTAATVEATSA
+148 GIWTAVTVEATTA
-161 QTRACLVDLPSGRLL
+161 QTRACLVDMPGGRLL
-176 ALYVVAAS
+176 CLYVVAAS
-184 SSSTQVRMSYS
+184 SASTQVRMSYS
-195 DDDGATWTTGASS
+195 DDGGATWTTGASS
-208 ALVNAITVASSAV
+208 ALINAITVASSAV

-240 DTGVDKV
+240 DTGLDKV
-247 YQYASSDGGAH
+247 YQYASSDGGSR

-265 GIEAR
+265 GTADR
-270 GYPDMIASQG
+270 GYPEIIASQG

-307 ASQPLSSIEGVEAAT
+307 ASQPISSIEGVEAAT
-322 GAGAEVFG
+322 SAGAEVFG

-371 SIDRGATWDHNWRN
+371 SVDRGATWDHNWRN
-385 SHGDVNG
+385 SHADVNG
-392 TVVHFSGINTTA
+392 TVLHFSGVGTTA

-421 ATIGTST
+421 ATLGTVT
-428 NDYTSLAAAYLGGW
+428 NDYTSLGAAYLGGW

-450 GSQEAWEV
+450 GSQEIWEV

-480 TFAGGATEALG
+480 SFTGAATEVLG
-491 SGGLTVTTTTTGYYQ
+491 SGGVTITSTFADRGQYL

-524 VVVTSGT
+524 VLVTSGT
-531 INTELRISDGTN
+531 ATAEVRISDGTN
-543 GYVVRVDATT
+543 AYITRVDATT
-553 TGVDLRDVGAFPAV
+553 TGVDLRDVTAGT

-580 VIRIALAKAAG
+580 VIRIAVAKAAG
-591 AFSTN
+591 AWSTN
-596 VGKVRAWVRLE
+596 VGKVRAWVRVD
-607 GPYSGGVVNFGP
+607 GPYTAGPVNHGP

-626 SIGTSSTVTSVA
+626 SIGTTSTLQSVA
-638 TATNRIRWGSVNIA
+638 SGTNRIRWGSVTLA
-652 SASTWRSFL
+652 CTSTWRSFL

-673 DSAAGTSRG
+673 DSAAGTARG

-695 DGLRVHGV
+695 DGLRVNGV

-710 DTWTTT
+710 DTFQTT
-716 ADFSYPVKAINPA
+716 ADFSYPVKAINPSF
-729 VSPSPRRVWRSTN
+729 SPSPRRVWRSTR
-742 DTVQQD
+742 DSSDHD

-780 DSTGTNKVCDVDLS
+780 DSTATNKVCDIDLS
-794 AQLTGMDFVRNRGL
+794 AQLTGMDFVRNRGM
-808 VYPVSGAGIGMPFY
+808 VYPVSGGGVGMPFY
-822 ASAQRMVGATVEYT
+822 ASAQRMVGATVEYV
-836 STLAGNPI
+836 STLAGNPV

-865 YASTRLELESYEST
+865 YASTRLELESYETT
-879 DPTSGLLTLRM
+879 DPTSGVLTLRM

-906 MLRIPAQVTPDDFM
+906 MLRIPAQVTPDDYFQI
-920 TVGTMIVGRVRLF
+920 GTMIVGRCRLF
-933 GKQYSRG
+933 GRQYSRG

-947 AYELAETRA
+947 AYELAETRS
-956 GTRRARALGPTRR
+956 GTRRGRVLGPTRR

-978 VDTSGLNTPGT
+978 VDTTGLNTPGS

-1012 TLAGLIAQTGGAVLP
+1012 TLAGIISQTSGAVIP
-1027 VVVLPAIKQQAS
+1027 VVVLPAIQQQNS
-1039 APGTTGLQLLDPEA
+1039 APGTTGIQLLNPEA
-1053 HLYGRIMTESLRV
+1053 HLYGRIVTQTLRV